1 MGSLIFGEFRVSQG
15 GRQPST
21 DINLAW
27 ETNKDIN
34 VQICFTKFNGFSKG
48 LKAFVNVLLG
58 TYEGN
63 EVAGF
68 FVLSQ

>member
-1 MGSLIFGEFRVSQG
+1 MFLAVCSCLVALKVIFPLHMGSLIFGELRVSQG

-34 VQICFTKFNGFSKG
+34 VQICFTKLNVFLRGQ
-48 LKAFVNVLLG
+48 KAF
-58 TYEGN
+58 
-63 EVAGF
+63 
-68 FVLSQ
+68 